1 MEKAGAMLMILIIQQ
16 SIYISDDL
24 SRIFN
29 EPKIKLLHDAAAATA
44 NESMIYLPN

>member
-1 MEKAGAMLMILIIQQ
+1 MLMILIIQQ

-29 EPKIKLLHDAAAATA
+29 EPNDAATA

>member
-29 EPKIKLLHDAAAATA
+29 EPKIKLLHDAPVD